1 MIYFEDL
8 THTYYNEKKE
18 IYKSVSGII
27 DLYFPKF
34 EDDKDFWLYYKSLQ
48 DVLGIE
54 NDEAGK
60 KQYGALL
67 RSFSFFKLKDKNK
80 DQLVQIKNILLGEDC
95 FIDVDKKN
103 NEWKETNIKA
113 TTRGSAFHSN
123 MESKFYNEG
132 HTNKEVV
139 SVTTHKE
146 EVKQGLV
153 KAYPLLGTTFGMN
166 GKESK
171 PELVVY
177 NDKYK
182 ICGTMD
188 NPIFEYPYV
197 DIDDFKGFSLDTLI
211 PTVGGFIKM
220 EDIKVGDIVYDGAGK
235 ETKVKNISKIHFN
248 KCFKLIMDDNNEFI
262 CDDEHLWEVG
272 YFKRGKYIKQVL
284 TTEFIFNN
292 YKKFKYNIECLGI
305 TNEEDIDLPLDP
317 YVLGLWL
324 ADGNRTCGSIT
335 CINQDIWDELKRRG
349 FELSVDHNRNNE
361 KAESR
366 TILGISS
373 KLRELNLISNKH
385 LPLIYLSASYNQRL
399 DLLRGLLDGDGYYN
413 KIRKRC
419 VVTTTRKWQKDLVTQ
434 LVSSLGW
441 RVTSF
446 NYKTKGFGKENIP
459 AFSVNFTPKENP
471 FLCRNKDMMDDLNL
485 EKLKRINLRY
495 IKEIV
500 EIPTVATKCIE
511 VESELHTYLVGE
523 SYLKTHNTNGKLEF
537 SNKYQKAKAP
547 IAHLDSCN
555 GSKYRIQL
563 SLYAWM
569 LEQYG
574 YKPRNLTITHVIF
587 LDDKP
592 QYTVEHKVEYLKKE
606 VENILEHYASTYLK
620 ING

>member
-153 KAYPLLGTTFGMN
+153 KAYPLLGTTFGMS

-262 CDDEHLWEVG
+262 CDDEHLWEVSKG
-272 YFKRGKYIKQVL
+272 INLFNPKVL
-284 TTEFIFNN
+284 TT
-292 YKKFKYNIECLGI
+292 L
-305 TNEEDIDLPLDP
+305 
-317 YVLGLWL
+317 
-324 ADGNRTCGSIT
+324 
-335 CINQDIWDELKRRG
+335 ELFQSK
-349 FELSVDHNRNNE
+349 D
-361 KAESR
+361 
-366 TILGISS
+366 TYYIIS
-373 KLRELNLISNKH
+373 
-385 LPLIYLSASYNQRL
+385 
-399 DLLRGLLDGDGYYN
+399 
-413 KIRKRC
+413 
-419 VVTTTRKWQKDLVTQ
+419 
-434 LVSSLGW
+434 
-441 RVTSF
+441 
-446 NYKTKGFGKENIP
+446 
-459 AFSVNFTPKENP
+459 PKEPNSDTYNM
-471 FLCRNKDMMDDLNL
+471 LA
-485 EKLKRINLRY
+485 